1 MKHLKYLAAVAVA
14 PLAFAMAV
22 PASAQVGLP
31 VTDPGGLVQTVKV
44 VQNGVQQVQQM
55 KAQVEQMTSMAKTI
69 GSNGPLAIATD
80 LMKKAGMDFA
90 NAENSPL
97 APYRA
102 AMPGLLDALP
112 NASAGQG
119 LGIASG
125 LAQQAKTNIQAGRE
139 FALKAFYKSGDATTT
154 ELQQRQGIREAAM
167 RDSVTAGYAMAV
179 YTKNSLGDKQ
189 KGVEFTMNELSKG
202 VSAANDLRGDVQSN
216 SAIALAQ
223 LQQITVQNQML
234 AQLLEV
240 QATTTMANRQSGVR

>member
-1 MKHLKYLAAVAVA
+1 MKLKYLATAIA
-14 PLAFAMAV
+14 PLAIGFAA
-22 PASAQVGLP
+22 PANAQVP
-31 VTDPGGLVQTVKV
+31 VIDPANVTQTIKV
-44 VQNGVQQVQQM
+44 VQSSVAQVQQL

-80 LMKKAGMDFA
+80 LLKKAGMDFA
-90 NAENSPL
+90 NSANSPL

-112 NASAGQG
+112 GAEAGKG
-119 LGIASG
+119 LGIADG
-125 LAQQAKTNIQAGRE
+125 LAEKAKTSIQSGRE
-139 FALKAFYKSGDATTT
+139 FALKAFYKPGDATTA

-179 YTKNSLGDKQ
+179 YTKNSLGDKE
-189 KGVEFTMNELSKG
+189 KGIEHTMSELSKG
-202 VSAANDLRGDVQSN
+202 VSAAGDLRGDVQSN

-223 LQQITVQNQML
+223 LQQISVQNQML

-240 QATTTMANRQSGVR
+240 QATSSMANRQSGVR